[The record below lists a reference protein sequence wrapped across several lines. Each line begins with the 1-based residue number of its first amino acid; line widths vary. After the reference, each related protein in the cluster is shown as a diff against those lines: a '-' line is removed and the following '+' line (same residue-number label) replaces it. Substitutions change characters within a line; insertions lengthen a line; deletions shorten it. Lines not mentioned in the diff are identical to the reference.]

1 MNTAKIIAVTQT
13 LVKTE
18 NYEEYISL
26 LEKGDISPTERPN
39 KYLTAEEFIAYTA
52 RVSNPGNQHNTLTA
66 PKLLQYLIAHKH
78 WSPFEMVSVTMDIET
93 TRDIAHQIV
102 RHRSFSFQEFSQRYA
117 DPTKDMGFVTREA
130 RLQDAKNRQ
139 NSIEVD
145 DEKLQREWQ
154 YAQEHI
160 ADQCQSVYNDFIKR
174 GIAKEQARA
183 VLPEGLTKTR
193 LYMSGTLR
201 SWIHYIDV
209 RAEEGTQ
216 KEHREIALAA
226 RDEILGHFPS
236 LNDYWYSAPQEI
248 ETKSWWKF
256 W

>member
-1 MNTAKIIAVTQT
+1 MNTAKIIAVTQP
-13 LVKTE
+13 LIE
-18 NYEEYISL
+18 HSEIDDNLS
-26 LEKGDISPTERPN
+26 
-39 KYLTAEEFIAYTA
+39 KYQHTDYLSAEEFIAYTA
-52 RVSNPGNQHNTLTA
+52 RVSNPSNQHNTLTA
-66 PKLLQYLIAHKH
+66 PKLLKYLITHKH
-78 WSPFEMVSVTMDIET
+78 WSPFEQVSVTMDIET
-93 TRDIAHQIV
+93 TRDIAHQII

-139 NSIEVD
+139 NSIETD
-145 DEKLQREWQ
+145 DEELTRDWTTTQNLLL
-154 YAQEHI
+154 
-160 ADQCQSVYNDFIKR
+160 DQVKGYYEAAIDH

-183 VLPEGLTKTR
+183 ILPEGLTKTR